1 MLMFDVLVVGS
12 GGAGMRA
19 ALEAARQGKV
29 KVAVLSKMF
38 PTRSATGCAQGGI
51 SAVLK
56 NADDSDSLEK
66 HIYDTVKGSDFL
78 GDQAAIEFF
87 VKQAPECVLELDYFG
102 VPFSRDMTGRIA
114 QRNFGGQSAPRTC
127 YSADKT
133 GQVILHT
140 LYEQCLKH
148 GITMLSDFY
157 MLELIIDNGAVA
169 GIVALELKTGRILPL
184 ACKALV
190 IATGGYGR
198 IYWERTTN
206 PYAST
211 GDGIAACFAAGIPIK
226 DMEFVQFHPTGL
238 LSSGILVSEASRG
251 EGGYLLNKLGERF
264 MQRYAPANL
273 ELATR
278 DIVSR
283 AIEAEIKA
291 GRGFGEGLGAYV
303 QLDLRHLGR
312 DKILE
317 KLPQVRDLALTFEHI
332 DPIQEPI
339 PIRPTCHYSMGGI
352 DVADFRT
359 GSTCIK
365 GVHVAGECACVSMHG
380 ANRLGGNSL
389 AEVIVFGK
397 AAGQGATQSATQRG
411 YAGQEVLTAAAHK
424 WETKFGELVSRTSGS
439 NTAGIRRRMA
449 KTMWHNAGIFR
460 TGSGLAAA
468 LKVLDELL
476 AEYKECVIEDNSRIY
491 NTAFVQYIE
500 LGHMLSLAK
509 AVVLGA
515 INRKE
520 SRGCHF
526 REDYPERNDQDFL
539 QHTLVRKCGEEYLL
553 EYRPV
558 NITKYQPSERKY

>member
-1 MLMFDVLVVGS
+1 MVAFDVLVVGS

-19 ALEAARQGKV
+19 ALEAARQEGI
-29 KVAVLSKMF
+29 KVALISKLF

-78 GDQAAIEFF
+78 GDQDVIEYF
-87 VKQAPECVLELDYFG
+87 VQHSPECVLELDYFG
-102 VPFSRDMTGRIA
+102 VPFSRDEQGRIA

-140 LYEQCLKH
+140 LYEQCLKS
-148 GITMLSDFY
+148 GITFLSDYY
-157 MLELIIDNGAVA
+157 MLELISERNAIA
-169 GIVALELKTGRILPL
+169 GIIALELKSGRLIPL

-190 IATGGYGR
+190 VATGGYGR
-198 IYWERTTN
+198 MYWQRTSN

-211 GDGIAACFAAGIPIK
+211 GDGIAVCLEAGIPVK

-238 LSSGILVSEASRG
+238 LSSGILVSEACRG
-251 EGGYLLNKLGERF
+251 EGGYLINRLGERF
-264 MQRYAPANL
+264 MQRYAPERL

-283 AIEAEIKA
+283 AIESEIKA
-291 GRGFGEGLGAYV
+291 GRGFGQGLEAYV

-312 DKILE
+312 DKIME
-317 KLPQVRDLALTFEHI
+317 RLPQVRELTITFEHL
-332 DPIQEPI
+332 DPIKEPI

-352 DVADFRT
+352 DVIDFRT
-359 GSTCIK
+359 GSTCME
-365 GVHVAGECACVSMHG
+365 GVHAAGECASLSMHG

-397 AAGQGATQSATQRG
+397 AAGRGAARTAKQRPFT
-411 YAGQEVLTAAAHK
+411 GQKALTASVSVWK
-424 WETKFGELVSRTSGS
+424 KKISEIMLRPGELSV
-439 NTAGIRRRMA
+439 AAIRKRMA
-449 KTMWHNAGIFR
+449 DIMWHNAGIFK
-460 TGSGLAAA
+460 SQEGLLNA
-468 LKVLDELL
+468 
-476 AEYKECVIEDNSRIY
+476 SRILDDLKAEQEICGIQDSSRVY
-491 NTAFVQYIE
+491 NTALVQYLE
-500 LGHMLSLAK
+500 LGHMLVLAK
-509 AVVLGA
+509 AAVLGA
-515 INRKE
+515 LDRKE

-526 REDYPERNDQDFL
+526 REDYPTRDDRNFL
-539 QHTLVRKCGEEYLL
+539 QHTLVKKQDGKYAIS
-553 EYRPV
+553 YRPV
-558 NITKYQPSERKY
+558 TVTHYQPSERKY

>member
-1 MLMFDVLVVGS
+1 MLAFDVLVVGS

-19 ALEAARQGKV
+19 ALEAARQKGI
-29 KVAVLSKMF
+29 KVAVVSKMF

-56 NADDSDSLEK
+56 NADDSDSLER

-78 GDQAAIEFF
+78 GDQDVIEYF
-87 VKQAPECVLELDYFG
+87 VQHSPACVLELDYCG
-102 VPFSRDMTGRIA
+102 VPFSRDETGRIA

-140 LYEQCLKH
+140 LYEQCLKS
-148 GITMLSDFY
+148 GILFLHDYY
-157 MLELIIDNGAVA
+157 MLELVSDRNAVA
-169 GIVALELKTGRILPL
+169 GIIAFELKSGCITPL

-190 IATGGYGR
+190 VATGGYGR
-198 IYWERTTN
+198 MYWQRTSN

-211 GDGIAACFAAGIPIK
+211 GDGIAACLEAGIPVK

-238 LSSGILVSEASRG
+238 LSSGILVSEACRG
-251 EGGYLLNKLGERF
+251 EGGYLTNRLEERF
-264 MQRYAPANL
+264 MQRYAPERL

-283 AIEAEIKA
+283 AIESEIKE
-291 GRGFGEGLGAYV
+291 GRGFGQGLEAYV

-312 DKILE
+312 EKIME
-317 KLPQVRDLALTFEHI
+317 RLPQVRDLTLTFEHL
-332 DPIQEPI
+332 DPVNEPI

-352 DVADFRT
+352 DVTDFRT
-359 GSTCIK
+359 GATCLE
-365 GVHVAGECACVSMHG
+365 GVHAAGECASLSMHG

-397 AAGQGATQSATQRG
+397 AAGRGAAQT
-411 YAGQEVLTAAAHK
+411 AGQRPLTGQKALTAAVRF
-424 WETKFGELVSRTSGS
+424 WETKLAEAVSRTGGASV
-439 NTAGIRRRMA
+439 AAIRNRLA
-449 KTMWHNAGIFR
+449 DIMWHNAGIFR
-460 TGSGLAAA
+460 SQEGL
-468 LKVLDELL
+468 LKASRALDELQ
-476 AEYKECVIEDNSRIY
+476 AQQKECGIRDSSRVY
-491 NTAFVQYIE
+491 NTALVQYLE
-500 LGHMLSLAK
+500 LGHMLTLAK

-515 INRKE
+515 LERKE

-526 REDYPERNDQDFL
+526 REDYPARDDQNFL
-539 QHTLVRKCGEEYLL
+539 QHTLVKKQDGKYVVD
-553 EYRPV
+553 YQPV
-558 NITKYQPSERKY
+558 TITHYQPSERKY